1 MERKSLEKKDVKILN
16 GVLLDRVLTK
26 YNHIKTRSRY
36 TWTDFY
42 GSEEE
47 LLNDIKSINLDNIN
61 IMNQVNH
68 YTSTTEAFIGEDFCW
83 SISRIL
89 KSGNELTMKQLKEC
103 KRLSPEIKKISIL
116 NKMIIDY
123 VNNNGEIGKF

>member
-1 MERKSLEKKDVKILN
+1 MDINSLDRKDIKKLN
-16 GVLLDRVLTK
+16 GVLLNRVLTK

-42 GSEEE
+42 NSEEE
-47 LLNDIKSINLDNIN
+47 LLDDIKNLNLDNIN

-68 YTSTTEAFIGEDFCW
+68 YTPTTEAFIGEDFCW

-89 KSGNELTMKQLKEC
+89 KNGNELTMKQIKEC

-123 VNNNGEIGKF
+123 IDNDGDMDKF